1 MNLTQFLSKLTS
13 ANIQVTVV
21 DLTTDN
27 EIVSMKSN
35 GYTALDDSVESRE
48 VMQWSIVNASHIRV
62 VLGDVL
68 TTETEEPTSGD

>member
-13 ANIQVTVV
+13 ANIQVTVE
-21 DLTTDN
+21 DLDTGA
-27 EIVSMKSN
+27 EIVSIKSN
-35 GYTALDDSVESRE
+35 GYGALDDSVESRE

-62 VLGDVL
+62 VLGGVL